1 MVGRNDPHAW
11 GPECPWGG
19 SAHHA
24 VRLAFLEGSE
34 PSTGSGQ
41 APAELN
47 PAEFRVRRVTRLSW
61 ACSFASFVL
70 LTLIVSWLLAIHST
84 VVSDGSTA
92 TIPLTSAPAGLL
104 IVALAF
110 GIATWVGDILPS
122 WIQSDRQPHDPSVPI
137 RFPVA
142 AWCTDCR
149 RQFVDRG
156 PTERP
161 VPGHY
166 RPETIGPERVAGPS
180 AGGDEIHGLGP
191 DRGLGASKQATTD
204 LN

>member
-24 VRLAFLEGSE
+24 VRLAFFAGSE
-34 PSTGSGQ
+34 PTPPPRQASNDHETGKPGS
-41 APAELN
+41 
-47 PAEFRVRRVTRLSW
+47 RRVTRLSW
-61 ACSFASFVL
+61 ACTFTSFVL
-70 LTLIVSWLLAIHST
+70 LALIVSWLLAIHAK
-84 VVSDGSTA
+84 VIGDVSSA
-92 TIPLTSAPAGLL
+92 RIPLASAPGGLL

-122 WIQSDRQPHDPSVPI
+122 WIQSDREPHDPSLPL

-142 AWCTDCR
+142 SWCTDCNR
-149 RQFVDRG
+149 NFVDIG
-156 PTERP
+156 PTAGASSGQSRS
-161 VPGHY
+161 V
-166 RPETIGPERVAGPS
+166 TIGSERVARP
-180 AGGDEIHGLGP
+180 
-191 DRGLGASKQATTD
+191 ASVGEQLHDIASNDATRSSTKATTN

>member
-24 VRLAFLEGSE
+24 VRLAFIAGSE
-34 PSTGSGQ
+34 PVPPSGRV
-41 APAELN
+41 ANDHELRK
-47 PAEFRVRRVTRLSW
+47 PEIRRVTRLAW
-61 ACSFASFVL
+61 ACSFTSFVL
-70 LTLIVSWLLAIHST
+70 LALIVSWLLAIHAK
-84 VVSDGSTA
+84 VIGDVSTA
-92 TIPLTSAPAGLL
+92 QIPLASAPGGLL

-122 WIQSDRQPHDPSVPI
+122 WIQSDREPHDPSLPL

-142 AWCTDCR
+142 SWCTDCN
-149 RQFVDRG
+149 RQFVDVG
-156 PTERP
+156 PVAGASAGQSRS
-161 VPGHY
+161 VN
-166 RPETIGPERVAGPS
+166 IGSERVARP
-180 AGGDEIHGLGP
+180 
-191 DRGLGASKQATTD
+191 ASVGEQLHDIASDDATRSSTQATTN

>member
-34 PSTGSGQ
+34 PPPGSGQ
-41 APAELN
+41 APADLN
-47 PAEFRVRRVTRLSW
+47 PAEPTGRRVTRLSW

-70 LTLIVSWLLAIHST
+70 LTLIVSWLLALHAK

-92 TIPLTSAPAGLL
+92 TIPLISAPAGLL

-110 GIATWVGDILPS
+110 GIATWVGDVLPS

-137 RFPVA
+137 RFPVD

-156 PTERP
+156 PRERP
-161 VPGHY
+161 VPSHY
-166 RPETIGPERVAGPS
+166 LPETIGPERVAGPP
-180 AGGDEIHGLGP
+180 AGGDEIHDLGP
-191 DRGLGASKQATTD
+191 DRGLGAAKQATTD

>member
-1 MVGRNDPHAW
+1 MVGRIDPHAW

-24 VRLAFLEGSE
+24 VRLAVIEVPE
-34 PSTGSGQ
+34 PTAGSGQ
-41 APAELN
+41 APADLK
-47 PAEFRVRRVTRLSW
+47 PAEPSVRRVTRLSW
-61 ACSFASFVL
+61 VCSFASFVL
-70 LTLIVSWLLAIHST
+70 LALIVSYLLAIHAK

-92 TIPLTSAPAGLL
+92 RIPLASAPAGLL

-137 RFPVA
+137 RFPVSG
-142 AWCTDCR
+142 WCIDCN
-149 RQFVDRG
+149 RQFVDSGSGWRASAG
-156 PTERP
+156 RFGSEA
-161 VPGHY
+161 
-166 RPETIGPERVAGPS
+166 IGPEGVAEPS
-180 AGGDEIHGLGP
+180 AGGDGINGVAPDHGLGV
-191 DRGLGASKQATTD
+191 SKQATTD